1 MSETTTETTTTEQK
15 KDATTDATAG
25 MISLTQAEL
34 DRRVAQGA
42 AMAAKRAEAAAR
54 ADFDEQRKKL
64 AAYEQ
69 KELEAKGNYADAL
82 KSQADSIRA
91 EYEPK
96 LKEYDEKLST
106 LTGVVRDRT
115 VGMVLVNAAASG
127 NANNPKEIS
136 KLLDGYVKL
145 NDAYE
150 TTVVDDH
157 GQQRFVAGKPM
168 TPEQLVA
175 EYLTTNPWH
184 VKPANTGAG
193 GGAGRG
199 ASGVATGDSEI
210 ARLEK
215 AVQDAADKVRRN
227 RNNVDAVT
235 EHRRLSNELRAKRQ
249 AAA

>member
-1 MSETTTETTTTEQK
+1 MSEPVQPPVETPPVPPPAPPPDDTE
-15 KDATTDATAG
+15 AR
-25 MISLTQAEL
+25 IN
-34 DRRVAQGA
+34 A
-42 AMAAKRAEAAAR
+42 AAAAAAKRAKAEAEKE
-54 ADFDEQRKKL
+54 FSETRKRL

-69 KELEAKGNYADAL
+69 KELEAKGQYADAL

-96 LKEYDEKLST
+96 LKEYDEKVST

-115 VGMVLVNAAASG
+115 VGLVLVNAAASG
-127 NANNPKEIS
+127 NANNPKEIA
-136 KLLDGYVKL
+136 KLLDGYVRL
-145 NDAYE
+145 NDAYD

-184 VKPANTGAG
+184 VKAANTGAG

-199 ASGVATGDSEI
+199 ASGLAPEAGEI

-215 AVQDAADKVRRN
+215 AIADVADKVRRN

-235 EHRRLSNELRAKRQ
+235 EHRRLSNELKAKR
-249 AAA
+249 AAAA